1 MDTPEPDDPPFFN
14 GTNLARRTLSHRQ
27 SSLFDRRVPKGISA
41 REDPIPKFFFDHW
54 DGQAIDRD
62 DEGLELPDL
71 DTAYLEAFRAATE
84 MWIEALREVRNPGRE
99 RFEIR
104 DAEGQLLLVLPF
116 SEIIE
121 RGNGARR
128 PPPSFGALMEAM
140 ERTRSLQAA
149 LGAQIDIAWSRIREA
164 RQALA
169 RLDAA
174 GRG

>member
-1 MDTPEPDDPPFFN
+1 
-14 GTNLARRTLSHRQ
+14 
-27 SSLFDRRVPKGISA
+27 
-41 REDPIPKFFFDHW
+41 
-54 DGQAIDRD
+54 
-62 DEGLELPDL
+62 
-71 DTAYLEAFRAATE
+71 

-140 ERTRSLQAA
+140 ERTRSLQADV
-149 LGAQIDIAWSRIREA
+149 GAQIDIAWNRIREA

-169 RLDAA
+169 VSTPRGGDRITRVRRSPRRAGALVNFPYARYVGFRGSSAA
-174 GRG
+174 ELGHGGRRQQEKSGRRP